1 MTFPIYDYRTDNR
14 NILVTPEI
22 RARLLRLEVGEI
34 SGGSRPSRGHSH
46 DLGHEVFLVL
56 QGQAEFTIDGET
68 AVVGPGQACI
78 ALVDQPHTVR
88 NVGDEPVI
96 YYLSVTPHIQPTHTG
111 WTEEGEK
118 APPRFQPSTTYDVPP
133 DRDTPTEDLLESHLA
148 AMETLA
154 RTTEIA
160 RGVQRAQA
168 AVFQDALEAEDR
180 PAALRARNA
189 MREALYPMFAQMYA
203 LADAWNNLTYRTE
216 DAESL

>member
-1 MTFPIYDYRTDNR
+1 MPFEVFDYRTDNR

-22 RARLLRLEVGEI
+22 RARLMRIEVGET
-34 SGGSRPSRGHSH
+34 SGGSRPGRGHSH

-68 AVVGPGQACI
+68 QVLGPGQICI
-78 ALVDQPHTVR
+78 ARTDQTHTQR

-96 YYLSVTPHIQPTHTG
+96 MYLSVTPHIQPTHTG

-118 APPRFQPSTTYDVPP
+118 AAPRFQPATAYDVAP
-133 DRDTPTEDLLESHLA
+133 DRDTPTGELLARHLA
-148 AMETLA
+148 ALERLA

-168 AVFQDALEAEDR
+168 AAFQDALEAEDT
-180 PAALRARNA
+180 PAALQARDA
-189 MREALYPMFAQMYA
+189 MWEALYPLFAQVYE
-203 LADAWNNLTYRTE
+203 LAEAWNNLTYRTE
-216 DAESL
+216 DAEAL